1 MIHNAT
7 VSFTEGL
14 AFDADV
20 DDIHVEIDAD
30 PEFGGQE
37 RGPRPKKLLLAALA
51 GCTGMDVVSIL
62 NKMRMRFDEFKLAVE
77 ADLNG
82 AEPKVYTAFRI
93 KYIFSGA
100 ELDRAKIEKAISLS
114 QERYC
119 GVSAMF
125 RSFATVDTELVL
137 NP

>member
-1 MIHNAT
+1 MTHNAI
-7 VSFTEGL
+7 VKFTEGL

-20 DDIHVEIDAD
+20 DDIHFDVDAD

-62 NKMRMRFDEFKLAVE
+62 NKMRMPFDEFTMEVE
-77 ADLNG
+77 GDMN
-82 AEPKVYTAFRI
+82 EEDPKVYTAFRL
-93 KYIFSGA
+93 KYIFRGA
-100 ELDRAKIEKAISLS
+100 ELDTAKIEKAINLS
-114 QERYC
+114 QNRYC
-119 GVSAMF
+119 AVSAMF
-125 RSFATVDTELVL
+125 RTFATVDTELVL

>member
-1 MIHNAT
+1 MIHHALVN
-7 VSFTEGL
+7 FTEGL

-20 DDIHVEIDAD
+20 DDIHFEIDAD
-30 PEFGGQE
+30 PEFGGRE

-62 NKMRMRFDEFKLAVE
+62 NKMHMPFEEFKLKME
-77 ADLNG
+77 ADMTG
-82 AEPKVYTAFRI
+82 EDPKVYTAFRI
-93 KYIFSGA
+93 KYIFRGA
-100 ELDRAKIEKAISLS
+100 DLDKAKIEKAITLS

>member
-1 MIHNAT
+1 MTHNAT

-62 NKMRMRFDEFKLAVE
+62 NKMRMKFDEFKLAVE
-77 ADLNG
+77 ADLND

-93 KYIFSGA
+93 TYIFTGN

-125 RSFATVDTELVL
+125 RSFATVSTELVL